1 MNNMKIKN
9 ALSTFWY
16 NFKFAK
22 IALCCLFGISIFFVF
37 SSNLS
42 DLLGNYLKV
51 HPSYTGGEIAGDFM
65 DASGDDYGAGGD
77 YTLCYPSNKAF
88 ENGSFDI
95 IRYTVH
101 QPVINARWQQ
111 SSEYWELDVE
121 YKGGN
126 AAVRNTMIYIDLDN
140 LEEGS
145 TETLFDSAEKI
156 TFPSEHK
163 WDFAVMICGGEG
175 KVFDSNGEWLCN
187 AEMYI
192 LNNESQLKIRIPLQN
207 KKIQKV
213 LGAKKTY
220 HFVLTGGYSQF
231 DRGKIMPVEKRAA
244 LSRGGLEN
252 PKFYDSL
259 IPNVYDVLGEN
270 DCLGTWDKETFE
282 KAMLVPVEVS
292 MQIVAK
298 NQNKEEIE
306 VLMEKITKAYS
317 ETITAG
323 NSAFENNDDALAYYE
338 KKLKENPEDYVS
350 MAYYGSS
357 LAIKGGES
365 SVVKAVALV
374 NEAYTYLD
382 KAAELAF
389 DKEGEIE
396 VLMNRGSVSAAVPQ
410 QVFGK
415 SESGAQDFMRIICLT
430 DNQVLKAYCYVMA
443 YKCYK
448 NCDKETQALLALQE
462 AEKLL

>member
-1 MNNMKIKN
+1 MNNMKIKS
-9 ALSTFWY
+9 ALSTFWN
-16 NFKFAK
+16 NFKLIK
-22 IALCCLFGISIFFVF
+22 IAVISLFGISIFFIF

-77 YTLCYPSNKAF
+77 YALKYPSNKAF
-88 ENGSFDI
+88 EKGAFDI

-101 QPVINARWQQ
+101 KPVINARWQQ
-111 SSEYWELDVE
+111 SSEYWQLDLE
-121 YKGGN
+121 YKAGS

-140 LEEGS
+140 IEEGS
-145 TETLFDSAEKI
+145 SETLFESAEKVC
-156 TFPSEHK
+156 FPSEHK
-163 WDFAVMICGGEG
+163 WDFVIMICGTEA
-175 KVFDSNGEWLCN
+175 KVYDTNGECLCN
-187 AEMYI
+187 AEVYV
-192 LNNESQLKIRIPLQN
+192 LNNETQLKIRIPLQN
-207 KKIQKV
+207 KKLQKV
-213 LGAKKTY
+213 LGAEKTY
-220 HFVLTGGYSQF
+220 HYVLTGGYSLY
-231 DRGKIMPVEKRAA
+231 DRGKLLPVEKKAGI
-244 LSRGGLEN
+244 SRGGLEN
-252 PKFYDSL
+252 PKAYNSL

-270 DCLGTWDKETFE
+270 DCLTTWNKDTFD

-292 MQIVAK
+292 MKIAVK
-298 NQNKEEIE
+298 NQNKDDVEALIE
-306 VLMEKITKAYS
+306 KVTTAYNQ
-317 ETITAG
+317 TITQG
-323 NSAFENNDDALAYYE
+323 NSAFENNDAALAYYE
-338 KKLKENPEDYVS
+338 KRLKENPQDYVS

-357 LAIKGGES
+357 LAIKGGQS

-374 NEAYTYLD
+374 NEAYGYLD
-382 KAAELAF
+382 KAAELSF

-396 VLMNRGSVSAAVPQ
+396 VLMNRGSVSASVPQ

-415 SESGAQDFMRIICLT
+415 SENGAQDFMRIITLT

-448 NCDKETQALLALQE
+448 NCDKETQALLALKE